1 VELVEQ
7 EEAVEELM
15 EVVLQPL
22 PVVKEDLVLI
32 QDKLVELN
40 HQMELMLL
48 VEEQQAEVMV
58 EQTLVAAAVVVG
70 TILTHLVAVQVV
82 PVSSSSLILLDIL
95 HKTLY
100 NIQVF
105 HILVSLGL
113 KVPLQWCEEVSWWLQ
128 RRVLYPPFFSY
139 KLL

>member
-1 VELVEQ
+1 
-7 EEAVEELM
+7 
-15 EVVLQPL
+15 
-22 PVVKEDLVLI
+22 
-32 QDKLVELN
+32 
-40 HQMELMLL
+40 MLL

-82 PVSSSSLILLDIL
+82 PVSSSSLILLDFS

-128 RRVLYPPFFSY
+128 GRVLYPPFFSY
-139 KLL
+139 KFLSVFKEI